1 MPVRTRTSPENV
13 CADRLHIPN
22 GREIKFLVPLD
33 QFRFISQQRC
43 NLLLC
48 EMKIEQCYRVMNK
61 LFHFKNYT
69 RSGARAAVLGGGDSS
84 LSILIFRK
92 MKEERPPTVAVFLI
106 FIT

>member
-1 MPVRTRTSPENV
+1 
-13 CADRLHIPN
+13 
-22 GREIKFLVPLD
+22 
-33 QFRFISQQRC
+33 
-43 NLLLC
+43 
-48 EMKIEQCYRVMNK
+48 MNK